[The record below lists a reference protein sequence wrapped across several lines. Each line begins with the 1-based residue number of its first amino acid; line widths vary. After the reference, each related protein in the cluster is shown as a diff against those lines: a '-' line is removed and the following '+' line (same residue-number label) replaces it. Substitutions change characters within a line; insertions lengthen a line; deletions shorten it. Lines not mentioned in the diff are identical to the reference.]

1 MKEKG
6 AEYYQDQAEKILKQ
20 AEKDGVLNNFLFVTS
35 FERYIDKT
43 ERLQEIKEELATA
56 GYTVEKTYNG
66 STNEVASAAYRNYI
80 AICDSLDKTASLLE
94 KITRQF
100 KKDTDGGDDPLLDI
114 LNGGGASD

>member
-1 MKEKG
+1 MKERTND
-6 AEYYQDQAEKILKQ
+6 YYKEQAEKILKQ
-20 AEKDGVLNNFLFVTS
+20 AERDGVLNNFLFVTS

-43 ERLQEIKEELATA
+43 KRLQEIKAELTEA
-56 GYTVEKTYNG
+56 GYTIDKTYNG

-100 KKDTDGGDDPLLDI
+100 RNSGASVNDDLIDI
-114 LNGGGASD
+114 LNGGGVND